1 MTKLFNDAMNISI
14 FPDQRKLV
22 EVTAI
27 FKKDDPTESKNSRP
41 VIVSTVFERIMDG
54 HLFC

>member
-1 MTKLFNDAMNISI
+1 MNISI